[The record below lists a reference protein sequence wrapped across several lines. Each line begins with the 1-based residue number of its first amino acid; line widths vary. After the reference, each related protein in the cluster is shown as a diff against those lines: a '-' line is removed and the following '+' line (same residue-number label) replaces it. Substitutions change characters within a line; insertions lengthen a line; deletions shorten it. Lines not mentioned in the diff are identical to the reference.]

1 MPLLDLLTKLA
12 KEKSQPCVTISLNT
26 NRTHPD
32 NNKDIVLIKN
42 LVSEAKERVI
52 NEYGKRPVNKLL
64 ENLDKIVEEIN
75 VNYNLDSLHVFL
87 SNDTKEIIKS
97 TLPVSIEGVQIS
109 DSFALRPIIKFYNR
123 SKSYF
128 VLLLSQS
135 GVHLYEALNDQII
148 HEIKNVDFPF
158 SENNYYNTHSDKGSD
173 SKHMDDLVRQF
184 LNKVDKAI
192 VAVHNTTPLAC
203 VVICT
208 EDNFS
213 RLLQVADKPSLYIG
227 YAPIDYNHQSLH
239 QIAPQAWELI
249 KVELTNQRIKAIGEI
264 HELVSAGNIFTDLQ
278 EIFQASLDGRAD
290 LLIVHENY
298 SQSVKM
304 IDERHFDLMNDVNSV
319 GVIDDI
325 ISSIAWEIISK
336 KGKVFFASEEE
347 MGDLYPIALKTRY

>member
-12 KEKSQPCVTISLNT
+12 NEKSQPCVTISLNT
-26 NRTHPD
+26 SRTHPD

-42 LVSEAKERVI
+42 LLNEAKERVI
-52 NEYGKRPVNKLL
+52 EEYGKRTVSLLL
-64 ENLDKIVEEIN
+64 ENLNIIEEEID
-75 VNYNLDSLHVFL
+75 VNYNLDSLHIFL
-87 SNDTKEIIKS
+87 SNETKKIIKS
-97 TLPVSIEGVQIS
+97 TIPVAIQGVQIS

-123 SKSYF
+123 SKTYL

-148 HEIKNVDFPF
+148 HEIKNADFPF

-173 SKHMDDLVRQF
+173 AKHMDDLVRQF

-192 VAVHNTTPLAC
+192 VSVNNAVQLNC

-208 EDNFS
+208 EDNYS
-213 RLLQVADKPSLYIG
+213 RLLQVADKPSIYTG
-227 YAPIDYNHQSLH
+227 FAPIDYNHQSVH
-239 QIAPQAWELI
+239 HISKQAWELT
-249 KVELTNQRIKAIGEI
+249 KLELTNQRIKAVAEI
-264 HELVSAGNIFTDLQ
+264 QESVSTGNVFTDLQ
-278 EIFQASLDGRAD
+278 EIFQASLDGRGD
-290 LLIVHENY
+290 LLIVYENY

-304 IDERHFDLMNDVNSV
+304 TDDRHFELMNDVTTA

-325 ISSIAWEIISK
+325 ISSIAWDIISK
-336 KGKVFFASEEE
+336 KGKVFFASKEE